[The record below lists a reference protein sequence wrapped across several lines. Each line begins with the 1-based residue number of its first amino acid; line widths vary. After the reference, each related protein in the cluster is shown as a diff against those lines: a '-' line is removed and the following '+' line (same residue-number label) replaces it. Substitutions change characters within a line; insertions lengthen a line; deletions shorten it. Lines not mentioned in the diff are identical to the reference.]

1 MGQKLRLSIH
11 TLVLNNGLNIG
22 DGLNFDTCE
31 QTLNG
36 KNLPHERFEYSKMS
50 FDFKSITCIS
60 ALHDREVS
68 FSPYIVR
75 TSLSLSPH

>member
-1 MGQKLRLSIH
+1 MGQKLRLSLH

-36 KNLPHERFEYSKMS
+36 KNLLHERFECSK
-50 FDFKSITCIS
+50 DVI
-60 ALHDREVS
+60 
-68 FSPYIVR
+68 
-75 TSLSLSPH
+75 